1 MPEYIFC
8 LPFYPT
14 SGKKSRSCERFSC
27 AVIVKIV
34 VAQWGWPITHLLS
47 GLFTKINF
55 FPSIRLVDGRPSVI
69 YRLARKSWWSCLILS
84 IKRPPLSP
92 RPRIKS
98 LIIAARWMEVCFP
111 SVSSWKSWQIRS
123 DLRNSRVALL
133 LDRPDSSCQQ
143 KKWIGIDLWTGG
155 MKSRTRRR
163 TQKMGSVNRVAGG

>member
-34 VAQWGWPITHLLS
+34 VAQWGWPITHPLS
-47 GLFTKINF
+47 GLFTKISF

-69 YRLARKSWWSCLILS
+69 YRLARKSWWSYLILS

-98 LIIAARWMEVCFP
+98 LIIAARWIEVCFP
-111 SVSSWKSWQIRS
+111 SVSSWK
-123 DLRNSRVALL
+123 AGKP
-133 LDRPDSSCQQ
+133 DRIWGTQGSPYF
-143 KKWIGIDLWTGG
+143 WIG
-155 MKSRTRRR
+155 RTARANKKKVDWHWLMDGRDEIPNEKEDAKNGIR
-163 TQKMGSVNRVAGG
+163 Q